1 MLALST
7 WPGMFLESQ
16 DRFLA
21 EKRREMGRVPT
32 GEQIDNM
39 IQDIVQGF
47 RLNPEKKHFSVLV
60 ATLSPIMFF
69 WWLATGSK
77 L

>member
-1 MLALST
+1 
-7 WPGMFLESQ
+7 MFLESQ
-16 DRFLA
+16 DRVLA

-39 IQDIVQGF
+39 IHRISYRDSEKRKYSLLSFAHHF
-47 RLNPEKKHFSVLV
+47 RSGGWVL
-60 ATLSPIMFF
+60 
-69 WWLATGSK
+69 GSK

>member
-1 MLALST
+1 
-7 WPGMFLESQ
+7 MFLESQ

-47 RLNPEKKHFSVLV
+47 RINPEKNTVVCISRHIV
-60 ATLSPIMFF
+60 AHRGYRGASCKICGFHNEPFK
-69 WWLATGSK
+69 S
-77 L
+77 

>member
-1 MLALST
+1 
-7 WPGMFLESQ
+7 MFLESQ
-16 DRFLA
+16 DRVLA

-39 IQDIVQGF
+39 IHRISYRDS
-47 RLNPEKKHFSVLV
+47 EKRSAGKCSLVSFAHHGLSGGWVL
-60 ATLSPIMFF
+60 
-69 WWLATGSK
+69 GSK

>member
-47 RLNPEKKHFSVLV
+47 RINPEKKHLSIV

-69 WWLATGSK
+69 LRLATGE
-77 L
+77 